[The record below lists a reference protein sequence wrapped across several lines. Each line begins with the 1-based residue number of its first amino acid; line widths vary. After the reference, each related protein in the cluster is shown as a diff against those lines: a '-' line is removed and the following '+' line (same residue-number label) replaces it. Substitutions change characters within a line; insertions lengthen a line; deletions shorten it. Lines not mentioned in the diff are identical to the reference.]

1 MLIEIGGS
9 VEYFSESLHISYN
22 ISASLLS
29 LLAANNVLLLTVLH
43 TSEMFFG
50 DDKNGLLVDMC
61 VFEIVLLFSKAD
73 D

>member
-1 MLIEIGGS
+1 
-9 VEYFSESLHISYN
+9 
-22 ISASLLS
+22 
-29 LLAANNVLLLTVLH
+29 LAANNVLLLTVLH

-50 DDKNGLLVDMC
+50 DDKNGLLDDMC